1 MSSTTQ
7 FTTFE
12 DLYLGLQKSVRV
24 TTGISATTEQ
34 AKAYIN
40 TACHDF
46 HIGYDYKFPWCERQ
60 STLIVMAPYTTGTL
74 SVTAG
79 GTTLTG
85 SGTAWNTNNTYG
97 VKNMRLGGK
106 LTIAGSTDIYRISAA
121 PGSDTSGTI
130 GTRYVA
136 SSDASAVEY
145 RYFEDEYSLASD
157 FLRPVDFQTFSSAM
171 SIPIISR
178 TEFRRRYSRPNI
190 SGRPQV
196 CCIMDEGFAGSTT
209 PVRKIVF
216 FPYPDNTYILPYA
229 YITTAIGV
237 DSSGNNL
244 TSMSATTDEPIIPLR
259 YRHVIHLKA
268 LARWYRDK
276 RDDVRA
282 DSVMAEY
289 VDTALRIV
297 NDLDIGTH
305 VKAQIT
311 PNGGYWKAARRP
323 YSLRTGR
330 KIYDLNDDFD
340 SFRR

>member
-1 MSSTTQ
+1 MSTTTQ

-46 HIGYDYKFPWCERQ
+46 HIGYDYKFPWCERH
-60 STLIVMAPYTTGTL
+60 STLIVMAPYTTGTI

-79 GTTLTG
+79 STSLTG

-97 VKNMRLGGK
+97 VKNMRIGGK
-106 LTIAGSTDIYRISAA
+106 LTIAGGTDIYRISAA
-121 PGSDTSGTI
+121 PGSDTSGTL

-136 SSDASAVEY
+136 SSDASGAEY
-145 RYFEDEYSLASD
+145 RYFEDEYALASD
-157 FLRPVDFQTFSSAM
+157 FLRPVDFRSFTSAFN
-171 SIPIISR
+171 IPVIDR
-178 TEFRRRYSRPNI
+178 NEWRRRYARPNI
-190 SGRPQV
+190 AGKPKV
-196 CCIMDEGFAGSTT
+196 CCIIEDGFNGSTT
-209 PVRKIVF
+209 PVRKIAF
-216 FPYPDNTYILPYA
+216 FPYPDAAYIFPYA
-229 YITTAIGV
+229 YITNAIGV
-237 DSSGNNL
+237 DSSGANL
-244 TSMSATTDEPIIPLR
+244 TSMSATTDEPIVPLR

-282 DSVMAEY
+282 DSVLAEY
-289 VDTALRIV
+289 VDLATRIV
-297 NDLDIGTH
+297 NDMDIGTTN
-305 VKAQIT
+305 KAQIR
-311 PNGGYWKAARRP
+311 PSGGYWQAARKP
-323 YSLRTGR
+323 YGMRTGR